1 MFNDLKLMN
10 MSKEFN
16 EIMTDLERK
25 TLKDC
30 ELNNIPMTLE
40 QLREDNKRN
49 SLEAERKRR
58 NIEEVQ
64 QTEYGKQKA
73 LYEERL
79 SKNWCLQVTGNFI
92 MFKPYERS
100 PYLAPEVGNSGIILV
115 RDKVYNPKSGTTED
129 MEDMRFIGTGL
140 VLEVG
145 PDVKNIKPGME
156 IMYIKGGERS
166 LPVTTDEGDDTWYI
180 IQGGNVVVYGFKKEK

>member
-1 MFNDLKLMN
+1 M
-10 MSKEFN
+10 
-16 EIMTDLERK
+16 
-25 TLKDC
+25 
-30 ELNNIPMTLE
+30 
-40 QLREDNKRN
+40 
-49 SLEAERKRR
+49 
-58 NIEEVQ
+58 V
-64 QTEYGKQKA
+64 
-73 LYEERL
+73 
-79 SKNWCLQVTGNFI
+79 
-92 MFKPYERS
+92 KPYEWS